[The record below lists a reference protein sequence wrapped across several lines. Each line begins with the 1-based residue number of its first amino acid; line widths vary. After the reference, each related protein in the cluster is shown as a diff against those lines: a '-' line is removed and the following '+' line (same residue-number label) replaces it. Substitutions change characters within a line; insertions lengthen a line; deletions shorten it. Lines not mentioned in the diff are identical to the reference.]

1 MAIAPLGASIA
12 SPNRQVSRQ
21 RMRKASAVAAVVASA
36 LLSPALQGADLPI
49 PRSALKEGSEFAAP
63 EIRAMQND
71 EFANPGMLWV
81 TRGEKLW
88 GEPAGKEAKACASCH
103 GDATK
108 SMKGVATHYPRVD
121 PAAAQLVNLA
131 GRVNLCRE
139 RHQHAEPLA
148 SEADA
153 MLALT
158 AYITYQSRGMP
169 MSVAID
175 SQNGRFFERA
185 RERYY
190 ARLGQMNLSCAQC
203 HDQNWGRTLYADKV
217 SQGHGTGWPAYRLEW
232 QTFGSLQR
240 RLRACF
246 SGVRA
251 EMPEY
256 GSRELVELELFLA
269 WRATGLAIEAPGVR
283 R

>member
-1 MAIAPLGASIA
+1 MRNASVI
-12 SPNRQVSRQ
+12 
-21 RMRKASAVAAVVASA
+21 AAVVAST
-36 LLSPALQGADLPI
+36 LLSPALRGADLPI
-49 PRSALKEGSEFAAP
+49 PRSELKEGSEFTAP

-88 GEPAGKEAKACASCH
+88 AEPAGKEGKACGSCH

-121 PAAAQLVNLA
+121 PGAAQLVNLA

-139 RHQHAEPLA
+139 RHQRAEPLA
-148 SEADA
+148 SESDA

-169 MSVAID
+169 MSVTID

-185 RERYY
+185 RARYY
-190 ARLGQMNLSCAQC
+190 GRLGQMNLSCAQC
-203 HDQNWGRTLYADKV
+203 HNQNWGRTLYADKV

-269 WRATGLAIEAPGVR
+269 WRATGLAIESPGVR